1 MENHSTNTSLAL
13 ENARLRKRLND
24 SEIQR
29 ERERFLLQ
37 KLDLFS
43 ENTPM
48 AVINWDLNSGIT
60 DWNKSAET
68 IFGYTKKEALGKMAA
83 DFMLPESTKKLTNK
97 VWKSLYEKTG
107 GTRSTN
113 ENIRKDGKIITCEWY
128 NTPLINEKGDVVGI
142 SSMALDIT
150 EKINTEKVIDES
162 NARFKMLSELTF
174 EGIIIHSD
182 GIAIDINS
190 SLERLTQ
197 YSREEIIGNN
207 IIELLMVEKYIPL
220 ILENINKDEA
230 APYEV
235 EGKRKD
241 GKIIWVEI
249 EAKNFHYNGQN
260 LRAVAIRDI
269 QERKKNEQKLHKALY
284 KAQESERLKSTF
296 LSTISHE
303 LRTPLNA
310 VIGFSDLIDESMD
323 ITEAANLSE
332 MIFKS
337 GNHLLE
343 ILNDI
348 FELSML
354 EEGTMI
360 LSKQNYDLHNMLDE
374 VKEHILLDRRK
385 MNKNHIL
392 FNCNFN
398 SEKFQ
403 QINTDQKHFKQV
415 LIHLLKNAFKYTSE
429 GSVELGYNLIP
440 NAYEFYIKDTGIGI
454 EKKKQEHI
462 FDHFRQLD
470 DRHTRE
476 FEGVGIGLSIAKTL
490 CENLGGEIRVDS
502 ELGKGSTFYFTL
514 PREDDANEITPKEPE
529 KSNDLSILYGKTIMI
544 AEDDAGSFE
553 LLEMYL
559 KPWKVKILW
568 AKNGVEAIDI
578 FSKNNSIDIILMDIK
593 MPILSGY
600 EATKEIKLVK
610 PSVPI
615 IAQTAYAIN
624 NEKEIALAAGCD
636 DYISKPISWTV
647 LSEKMF
653 VHLQKAGEN
662 PNNLSSV

>member
-1 MENHSTNTSLAL
+1 MENHSSNTSLAL
-13 ENARLRKRLND
+13 ENARLRKLLNA

-29 ERERFLLQ
+29 EKERFLLQ

-43 ENTPM
+43 GNTPM
-48 AVINWDLNSGIT
+48 AVINWDLDAGIT
-60 DWNKSAET
+60 EWNKSAET
-68 IFGYTKKEALGKMAA
+68 IFGYTKEEALGKVAA

-97 VWKSLYEKTG
+97 VWESLYENTG

-113 ENIRKDGKIITCEWY
+113 ENIRKDGKVITCEWY

-150 EKINTEKVIDES
+150 EKLNAEKAIEES
-162 NARFKMLSELTF
+162 NERFKMLSDLTF
-174 EGIIIHSD
+174 EGIVIHTN
-182 GIAIDINS
+182 GIAIEINS

-197 YSREEIIGNN
+197 YSREEIIGKN
-207 IIELLMVEKYIPL
+207 IIELLIVEKYIPL
-220 ILENINKDEA
+220 ILQNIEKDEA
-230 APYEV
+230 IPYEV

-241 GKIIWVEI
+241 GKNIWVEI
-249 EAKNFHYNGQN
+249 EAKNYHYNGQN

-269 QERKKNEQKLHKALY
+269 SQRKKNEQELRKALY
-284 KAQESERLKSTF
+284 EAQESERLKSTF

-310 VIGFSDLIDESMD
+310 VIGFSDLIDEDMD
-323 ITEAANLSE
+323 IAEAASLSK

-348 FELSML
+348 FDLSML

-360 LSKQNYDLHNMLDE
+360 LSKQDYDLHTLLDE
-374 VKEHILLDRRK
+374 VQEHILLEKRK
-385 MNKNHIL
+385 MNKDNLALI
-392 FNCNFN
+392 FNFN
-398 SEKFQ
+398 TDNNL

-415 LIHLLKNAFKYTSE
+415 LIHLLKNALKYTKE
-429 GSVELGYNLIP
+429 GSVELGYKLIP
-440 NAYEFYIKDTGIGI
+440 KAYEFYIKDTGIGI
-454 EKKKQEHI
+454 DKKKQDYI

-490 CENLGGEIRVDS
+490 CENLGGEIGVES
-502 ELGKGSTFYFTL
+502 ELGKGSTFYFRI
-514 PREDDANEITPKEPE
+514 PRENDSYTIPPKILETG
-529 KSNDLSILYGKTIMI
+529 NDLSILYGKTILI

-559 KPWKVKILW
+559 KPWKIKILW
-568 AKNGVEAIDI
+568 AKNGVEAIDL
-578 FSKNNSIDIILMDIK
+578 FNKNKHIDIILMDIK

-600 EATKEIKLVK
+600 EATKEIKIVM
-610 PSVPI
+610 PTVPI

-647 LSEKMF
+647 LSEKM
-653 VHLQKAGEN
+653 VIHLQQSTK
-662 PNNLSSV
+662 